1 MGNNNG
7 PHPMHPGLKA
17 SLAGIELAVTG
28 KLEHEDVQQLRTM
41 LKLPD
46 PSERHMDCQTSP
58 RTISAEQ

>member
-1 MGNNNG
+1 
-7 PHPMHPGLKA
+7 MHPGSKA